1 MSTFLEARDLA
12 RSYRRGPEEVRALR
26 GATLQLERSEVVA
39 LVGPSGSGKSTLLAI
54 LAGWERPDRGVVRW
68 RGGPPPEQP
77 RWKDVAVVPQSLGL
91 LEELS
96 IEENVSLPLRLEGSL
111 HDGGP
116 RVGELLE
123 RFGLAE
129 LAARGPAEVSL
140 GEQQRAALARALVV
154 RPTLLLADEPT
165 GHQDAEWAVGVL
177 RALREAAARGTCCLL
192 ATHNA
197 EALPFADRILAIRD
211 GVVSEDGANRPSA
224 SDGTPPAKGSH
235 REGR

>member
-26 GATLQLERSEVVA
+26 GATLELERSEVVA

-54 LAGWERPDRGVVRW
+54 LAGWERPDRGLVRW
-68 RGGPPPEQP
+68 RDDPPPEGP
-77 RWKDVAVVPQSLGL
+77 RWNDVAVVPQRLGL

-96 IEENVSLPLRLEGSL
+96 IEENVSLPLRLEGRL
-111 HDGGP
+111 DDGRR
-116 RVGELLE
+116 RVAELLD
-123 RFGLAE
+123 RFGLTE
-129 LAARGPAEVSL
+129 LAERGPAEVSL
-140 GEQQRAALARALVV
+140 GEQQRTALARALVGT
-154 RPTLLLADEPT
+154 PALLLADEPT
-165 GHQDAEWAVGVL
+165 GHQDAEWAIGVL

-211 GVVSEDGANRPSA
+211 GVVSPEDGATRANAPDGIRP
-224 SDGTPPAKGSH
+224 D
-235 REGR
+235 

>member
-26 GATLQLERSEVVA
+26 GATLELERSEVVA

-54 LAGWERPDRGVVRW
+54 LAGWERPDRGLVRW
-68 RGGPPPEQP
+68 RGGPAPERP
-77 RWKDVAVVPQSLGL
+77 RWNDVAVVPQRLGL

-96 IEENVSLPLRLEGSL
+96 IEENVSLPLRLEGRL
-111 HDGGP
+111 DDGRR
-116 RVGELLE
+116 RVAELLD
-123 RFGLAE
+123 RFGLTE
-129 LAARGPAEVSL
+129 LAERGPAEVSL
-140 GEQQRAALARALVV
+140 GEQQRAALARALVGT
-154 RPTLLLADEPT
+154 PALLLADEPT
-165 GHQDAEWAVGVL
+165 GHQDAEWAIGVL

-211 GVVSEDGANRPSA
+211 GVVSPEDGANRSTA
-224 SDGTPPAKGSH
+224 AHGTRPD
-235 REGR
+235 